1 MPSLMVPSD
10 AAVVVKSRPRFVSRG
25 GEKLESALTAFGIDP
40 TGLTVLDLGASTG
53 GFTDC
58 LLTRGATRVYALDV
72 GYGQLAQRLRDDSR
86 VVVME
91 RVNARLGFELPEP
104 VDLVVADVS
113 FISLRL
119 VLLPAFAHLKA
130 GGQAV
135 VLLKPQ
141 FEAGRNEVGKG
152 GVVRDPLV
160 HARVIGRF
168 AAWAVERGI
177 RVRGLMSSPIE
188 GASGNR
194 EFLVWLEPSSLN
206 RVTVS
211 YEGI

>member
-1 MPSLMVPSD
+1 MVPPD

-25 GEKLESALTAFGIDP
+25 GEKLDSALAAFGVDP
-40 TGLTVLDLGASTG
+40 TGRTVLDLGASTG

-58 LLTRGATRVYALDV
+58 LLTRGAARVYALDV
-72 GYGQLAQRLRDDSR
+72 GYGQLAQRVRDDPR
-86 VVVME
+86 VVAME

-113 FISLRL
+113 FISSRL
-119 VLLPAFAHLKA
+119 VLLPAFAHLKV

-141 FEAGRNEVGKG
+141 FEAGRKEVGKG

-168 AAWAVERGI
+168 AAWAVGRGI
-177 RVRGLMSSPIE
+177 RIRGLITSPIE
-188 GASGNR
+188 GAAGNR

-206 RVTVS
+206 RVTTT